1 MSKLAR
7 RKNYPPPYDD
17 KTTTRT
23 RQTSLDVT
31 KTETKIR
38 YKKIFQRAIS
48 SAQKHGINLEPGRE
62 NKGNGN
68 CSYEAAI
75 YNINDRKCFADKLP
89 MSHDYYRRIWNTD
102 MMNKIIDKANSDW
115 NPGLTNAQLRE
126 GFEEVMESGV
136 YEIPFFGDMMIAGIA
151 CGMKKR
157 ILIFNT
163 NEKTT
168 HDPISV
174 VDPLHYGGVID
185 TDIPVVVAY
194 DIVHFESLH
203 PVDSK
208 DIDETI
214 KLVKSYIAQPSR
226 YGVEYGFTRSDIKDL
241 ISDCTTNASEEKVSS
256 ESVEKDEPEKGET
269 KEIKN
274 DVDFKFDEIWFR
286 ELINGKIRCG
296 VCKIECVRLIVHL
309 NSSAKCSMNFN
320 MPKLK
325 IEYSKFRSRKRLKNH
340 ENKRKI
346 DNIVKFK
353 ADSNQRQKERQA
365 KRKTENLEGFKKKAQ
380 ESKSKHVTKKKAENL
395 DE

>member
-1 MSKLAR
+1 MSKLTR
-7 RKNYPPPYDD
+7 RKKYPPPYDD

-31 KTETKIR
+31 KTQTKIR

-115 NPGLTNAQLRE
+115 NPGLTNAQIRE

-136 YEIPFFGDMMIAGIA
+136 YERPFFGDVMMAGIA

-163 NEKTT
+163 NERTT

-174 VDPLHYGGVID
+174 VDPLHYGGMID

-203 PVDSK
+203 PVDNK
-208 DIDETI
+208 DISETI

-226 YGVEYGFTRSDIKDL
+226 YGEEYGFTRSDIKDL
-241 ISDCTTNASEEKVSS
+241 ILEDSQNAPEEKVSNKS
-256 ESVEKDEPEKGET
+256 KEKDEQEKGQAKGQAKET
-269 KEIKN
+269 KN
-274 DVDFKFDEIWFR
+274 VDFKFDDIWFR
-286 ELINGKIRCG
+286 ELKNGKIRCG

-309 NSSAKCSMNFN
+309 NSSVKCSMNFN
-320 MPKLK
+320 MPILK
-325 IEYSKFRSRKRLKNH
+325 IEYSKFRGRKRLQNH
-340 ENKRKI
+340 E
-346 DNIVKFK
+346 
-353 ADSNQRQKERQA
+353 E
-365 KRKTENLEGFKKKAQ
+365 KKKS
-380 ESKSKHVTKKKAENL
+380 EV
-395 DE
+395 